1 MRLVTAGGDLTTK
14 FRCQGR
20 RSDGA
25 LLEFYTRTQIACHVS
40 SVEVSKGVGYVMGI
54 VPLTAIARIL
64 SGIAVD

>member
-20 RSDGA
+20 SDGA
-25 LLEFYTRTQIACHVS
+25 LLEFYIRTQIACHVS